1 MKKLI
6 DANVILRYLL
16 KDDETLFKRASSLLE
31 KVIVGEEAV
40 IISESVL
47 AESVYVLQKVY
58 KIEREV
64 IAEKLR
70 ELFAYKGIAN
80 SDKKDLID
88 SILLFGQTRLSIVDC
103 IVCSKSIN
111 QGLSLITFDDE
122 LKSAYATKL
131 KAFERVQN
139 SGNDKQ

>member
-1 MKKLI
+1 VKKLI

-31 KVIVGEEAV
+31 KVKVGEEAV
-40 IISESVL
+40 IIPESVL

-111 QGLSLITFDDE
+111 QGLSLTTFDDE
-122 LKSAYATKL
+122 LKKVYLTKL
-131 KAFERVQN
+131 KTPM
-139 SGNDKQ
+139 KQF

>member
-31 KVIVGEEAV
+31 KVKVGEEAV
-40 IISESVL
+40 IIPESVL

-111 QGLSLITFDDE
+111 QRLSLTTFDDE
-122 LKSAYATKL
+122 LKKFYITKQKTTL
-131 KAFERVQN
+131 KQLTRN
-139 SGNDKQ
+139 P

>member
-1 MKKLI
+1 MVKKLI

-31 KVIVGEEAV
+31 KVKVGEEAV
-40 IISESVL
+40 IIPESVL

-58 KIEREV
+58 EIKREI

-111 QGLSLITFDDE
+111 QNLSLTTFDDE
-122 LKSAYATKL
+122 LKKVYITKQ
-131 KAFERVQN
+131 KTTM
-139 SGNDKQ
+139 KQLTRNP

>member
-1 MKKLI
+1 VKKLI
-6 DANVILRYLL
+6 DANIILRYLL
-16 KDDETLFKRASSLLE
+16 KDDETLFEKASSLLE
-31 KVIVGEEAV
+31 KVKVGEDSV

-80 SDKKDLID
+80 SDRKDLID
-88 SILLFGQTRLSIVDC
+88 SIILFGQTRLSIVDS
-103 IVCSKSIN
+103 IVCTKSIN
-111 QGLSLITFDDE
+111 QGLSLITFDDDLKRAYAKQ
-122 LKSAYATKL
+122 LKSNPKPSSVT
-131 KAFERVQN
+131 
-139 SGNDKQ
+139 

>member
-31 KVIVGEEAV
+31 KVKVGEEAV
-40 IISESVL
+40 IIPESVL

-111 QGLSLITFDDE
+111 QGHSLTTFDDE
-122 LKSAYATKL
+122 LKKVYLTKL
-131 KAFERVQN
+131 KTPM
-139 SGNDKQ
+139 KQF

>member
-1 MKKLI
+1 MKKLV

-16 KDDETLFKRASSLLE
+16 EDDETLFKRASSLLE
-31 KVIVGEEAV
+31 KVKVGEEAV
-40 IISESVL
+40 VIPESVL
-47 AESVYVLQKVY
+47 AETVYVLQKVY
-58 KIEREV
+58 KIERQI

-122 LKSAYATKL
+122 LKSAYTTKL
-131 KAFERVQN
+131 KTF
-139 SGNDKQ
+139 

>member
-31 KVIVGEEAV
+31 KVKVGEEAV
-40 IISESVL
+40 IIPESVL

-111 QGLSLITFDDE
+111 QGLSLTTFDDE
-122 LKSAYATKL
+122 LKKVYLTKL
-131 KAFERVQN
+131 KTPM
-139 SGNDKQ
+139 KQF